1 MASNFTA
8 ICWMGMRKIR
18 QFLPLCVRL
27 LLPDKRYLLS
37 LLVSRLDCL
46 ISLIFINILLLLD
59 GCLPQIILAI
69 NGKSYAW
76 CADV

>member
-18 QFLPLCVRL
+18 QFLPLCARL
-27 LLPDKRYLLS
+27 LLFDWGSLLS
-37 LLVSRLDCL
+37 LLVSRSGCL
-46 ISLIFINILLLLD
+46 ISLMFINILLLLD
-59 GCLPQIILAI
+59 GCLPQIILTI
-69 NGKSYAW
+69 YGKICAW

>member
-27 LLPDKRYLLS
+27 LLPAKF
-37 LLVSRLDCL
+37 VS
-46 ISLIFINILLLLD
+46 ISLILSNFIDIY
-59 GCLPQIILAI
+59 QYIIAI
-69 NGKSYAW
+69 GWLFA
-76 CADV
+76 ADYFGN